1 MNKCVASF
9 QRIYYNIIIGG
20 NIMIDKKILEKE
32 YIKNEK
38 SMNEIASEY
47 NISVGT
53 VYNYIKKY
61 RNKIKKSNN

>member
-1 MNKCVASF
+1 
-9 QRIYYNIIIGG
+9 
-20 NIMIDKKILEKE
+20 MIDKKILEKE